1 MIEHHPLTKEFPEF
15 RDQIH
20 SLKEG
25 DAHFA
30 RMMNEYEEVD
40 KEIVRIETEQEARTD
55 EYLEDRKKIRLS
67 LKDKLYAALKA
78 A

>member
-20 SLKEG
+20 TLKER

-30 RMMNEYEEVD
+30 RMMDEYEEVD

-55 EYLEDRKKIRLS
+55 EYLEDRKKVRLS

>member
-20 SLKEG
+20 ALKEG

-30 RMMNEYEEVD
+30 RMMDEYEDVD

-55 EYLEDRKKIRLS
+55 EYLEDRKKVRLS

>member
-20 SLKEG
+20 TLKEG

-30 RMMNEYEEVD
+30 RLMDEYEDVD

-55 EYLEDRKKIRLS
+55 EYLEDRKKVRLS

>member
-20 SLKEG
+20 TLKEG

-30 RMMNEYEEVD
+30 RMMDEYEDVD

>member
-20 SLKEG
+20 TLKEG

-30 RMMNEYEEVD
+30 RMMDEYEEVD

-55 EYLEDRKKIRLS
+55 EYLEDRKKVRLS

>member
-20 SLKEG
+20 TLKEG

-30 RMMNEYEEVD
+30 RMMDEYEEVD

-55 EYLEDRKKIRLS
+55 EYLEDRKKVRLS

-78 A
+78 V

>member
-15 RDQIH
+15 REQIH
-20 SLKEG
+20 TLKEG

-30 RMMNEYEEVD
+30 RLMDEYEDVD

-55 EYLEDRKKIRLS
+55 EYLEDRKKVRLS